1 VIAPRRGH
9 NTGRTGHACLRTR
22 NDAAAPDG
30 QAGLAGSRARDHE
43 AAAYEQAGL
52 TGLRARNHGA
62 AVDGQAWWGI
72 RPRRLTRTA
81 AAGLCLAIT
90 VAAVLAGPAAPAD
103 TGPPAPL
110 AAPAHP
116 AAQADTRAG
125 HAVSAGRGSPRAGAQ
140 PDYNAGR
147 GSPRAGTTANGHAGP
162 TAGRSAGARR
172 APRGSRGLPAL
183 GGPQLA
189 ARGVIVN
196 YPDRGG
202 RGLPHVKASA
212 YVVADAGTGRVLAAR
227 DPHGWYR
234 PASTLKVLTAIT
246 LMRVLEPSATVIA
259 SRRAAAVEPN
269 KVGLIA
275 GNRYRVSDLFKALL
289 MISANDAAIALAQ
302 ATGSYAKGMAMMN
315 AEARHLR
322 ADDTVAVT
330 PNGLD
335 ARGQHVSA
343 YDEALFARQALAI
356 PAFMHDERLL
366 TFRFPLRPHRT
377 RHHRHRMITL
387 FTQNTMLTTFRG
399 DLGGK
404 IGWTTPAKATFIG
417 WARRGHTTLV
427 VTILH
432 CQPGTELTYAA
443 RLLNWGFD
451 MDGKV
456 RPVGHL
462 VRPLPA
468 VVTRHH
474 RPVPARPPPARAA
487 GSGLPGVPLTVGLAA
502 VLLAAVIGTAI
513 MIIGGSRRRAG
524 KRPSG

>member
-1 VIAPRRGH
+1 MIDPRRGH
-9 NTGRTGHACLRTR
+9 KTGRTGQACLRTPHH
-22 NDAAAPDG
+22 AAAPDG
-30 QAGLAGSRARDHE
+30 QAGLAGVRARDHQ
-43 AAAYEQAGL
+43 AAANEQAGP
-52 TGLRARNHGA
+52 TGQRAHNHGA
-62 AVDGQAWWGI
+62 AVDGQAWRGI

-90 VAAVLAGPAAPAD
+90 AAAVLAGPAALAD
-103 TGPPAPL
+103 QRPGTT
-110 AAPAHP
+110 
-116 AAQADTRAG
+116 ADG
-125 HAVSAGRGSPRAGAQ
+125 H
-140 PDYNAGR
+140 
-147 GSPRAGTTANGHAGP
+147 AGTTADGHAGT
-162 TAGRSAGARR
+162 TADGHAGTTASRSAGTRS
-172 APRGSRGLPAL
+172 APHGSR
-183 GGPQLA
+183 QLA
-189 ARGVIVN
+189 PIGGAQLAGRGVIVN
-196 YPDRGG
+196 YPARGG
-202 RGLPHVKASA
+202 RRLPHVKASA
-212 YVVADAGTGRVLAAR
+212 YVVADAGTGQVLAAR

-246 LMRVLEPSATVIA
+246 LMQVLKPSATVIA
-259 SRRAAAVEPN
+259 SRGAAAVEPN

-289 MISANDAAIALAQ
+289 MISANDAAIALVQ

-356 PAFMHDERLL
+356 PAFMRDERLL

-427 VTILH
+427 VTLLH
-432 CQPGTELTYAA
+432 CKPTTELTYAA
-443 RLLNWGFD
+443 RLLNWGFA

-456 RPVGHL
+456 RPAGHL

-474 RPVPARPPPARAA
+474 RPVPDRPPPARAA

-502 VLLAAVIGTAI
+502 VLLAALIGTAI
-513 MIIGGSRRRAG
+513 MIIGGSRRRAE
-524 KRPSG
+524 KRPRG